1 MAAGWY
7 FTVTLIDADKRT
19 TTRRFQLVEATTHAD
34 AVTDIQTF
42 VAALKAVTNCGV
54 VKATLLVPVD
64 PTPTAGASGSNIDAG
79 ATVTGWITEYLKK
92 GTVKWPDPDS
102 TARKGDGTID
112 LADAGVAAFLELFE
126 ATGGIM
132 QVSDAE
138 VIMENGWIKGKLD
151 R

>member
-1 MAAGWY
+1 MAAGYY
-7 FTVTLIDADKRT
+7 FTVTLIDADMRT
-19 TTRRFQLVEATTHAD
+19 TTRRFQLVEGSVPAD
-34 AVTDIQTF
+34 AVTAIGTF
-42 VAALKAVTNCGV
+42 ITALKAVTNCGV

-64 PTPTAGASGSNIDAG
+64 PTPTAGASGSNVDAG
-79 ATVTGWITEYLKK
+79 ATVTGWITQYLKK

-102 TARKGDGTID
+102 GARNGDGSIK
-112 LADAGVAAFLELFE
+112 LADTHVAAFLELFE

-138 VIMENGWIKGKLD
+138 VIMEGGWIKGKLD